1 LTCQDPD
8 IPATPHRRQVLRHA
22 LLGLLADRP
31 MSGYELAKRFR
42 ASVGSTW
49 SAGHSQIY
57 PELNRLADDGLVAA
71 SEPGP
76 RGRKSYAIT
85 DAGLAA
91 VRAWLAGTDPDRTV
105 RDEAA
110 LRTYFLW
117 LMEPDAARAH
127 VMEELDAAQEQLTT
141 LRGTAAARRPATPAE
156 RSQRI
161 ALEAGLR
168 WAQARAE
175 WAQWALGR
183 LAALDD
189 PPGPGDLPR
198 R

>member
-1 LTCQDPD
+1 
-8 IPATPHRRQVLRHA
+8 
-22 LLGLLADRP
+22 
-31 MSGYELAKRFR
+31 MSGYELAQRFE

-57 PELNRLADDGLVAA
+57 PELNRLADDGLVEAG
-71 SEPGP
+71 EPGP

-85 DAGLAA
+85 GDGRDT
-91 VRAWLAGTDPDRTV
+91 VQRWLADTEPDRTV

-110 LRTYFLW
+110 LRSFFLW
-117 LMEPDAARAH
+117 LMEPAAARAH
-127 VMEELDAAQEQLTT
+127 VEGELAAARQTLEA

-168 WAQARAE
+168 WAQARVD
-175 WAQWALGR
+175 WAQWALAR
-183 LAALDD
+183 LDSD
-189 PPGPGDLPR
+189 Q
-198 R
+198 

>member
-1 LTCQDPD
+1 LKLTCQYPD
-8 IPATPHRRQVLRHA
+8 IPAANPRRQVLRHA

-31 MSGYELAKRFR
+31 MSGYELAKRFE

-57 PELNRLADDGLVAA
+57 PELNRLADEGLVEAG
-71 SEPGP
+71 EPGP
-76 RGRKSYAIT
+76 RGRKTYAVT

-91 VRAWLAGTDPDRTV
+91 VRAWLAATEPDRTV

-127 VMEELDAAQEQLTT
+127 VEAELIASRETLNA
-141 LRGTAAARRPATPAE
+141 LRGTASLRRPATPAE

-168 WAQARAE
+168 WAQARAD
-175 WAQWALGR
+175 WAQWALAR
-183 LAALDD
+183 LDA
-189 PPGPGDLPR
+189 PE
-198 R
+198 

>member
-1 LTCQDPD
+1 LTCHYPD
-8 IPATPHRRQVLRHA
+8 IPASTPRRQVLRHA

-31 MSGYELAKRFR
+31 MSGYELAQRFE

-57 PELNRLADDGLVAA
+57 PELNRLADEGLVEAG
-71 SEPGP
+71 EPGP
-76 RGRKSYAIT
+76 RGRKTYAIT
-85 DAGLAA
+85 GEGRDA
-91 VRAWLAGTDPDRTV
+91 VRTWLADTDPDRTV

-110 LRTYFLW
+110 LRTFFLW

-127 VMEELDAAQEQLTT
+127 IEGELAAAEDQIAT

-168 WAQARAE
+168 WAQARVE
-175 WAQWALGR
+175 WARWALAR
-183 LAALDD
+183 LESEPA
-189 PPGPGDLPR
+189 
-198 R
+198 

>member
-1 LTCQDPD
+1 M
-8 IPATPHRRQVLRHA
+8 LRHA
-22 LLGLLADRP
+22 LLGLLAERP
-31 MSGYELAKRFR
+31 MSGYELDQRFE

-49 SAGHSQIY
+49 TAGHSQIY
-57 PELNRLADDGLVAA
+57 PELNRLADEGLIEAG
-71 SEPGP
+71 EPGP
-76 RGRKSYAIT
+76 RGRKTYAIT
-85 DAGLAA
+85 DAGVAA
-91 VRAWLAGTDPDRTV
+91 VRAWLSETDPDRTV

-127 VMEELDAAQEQLTT
+127 VARERDAANDT
-141 LRGTAAARRPATPAE
+141 LRSLRATAAARRPATAAE

-175 WAQWALGR
+175 WADWALAR
-183 LAALDD
+183 LDGVAERGEDAA
-189 PPGPGDLPR
+189 
-198 R
+198 

>member
-1 LTCQDPD
+1 LKLTCQYPD
-8 IPATPHRRQVLRHA
+8 IPAANPRRQVLRHA

-31 MSGYELAKRFR
+31 MSGYELAKRFE

-57 PELNRLADDGLVAA
+57 PELNRLAGEGLVVAG
-71 SEPGP
+71 EPGP
-76 RGRKSYAIT
+76 RGRKTYAVT

-91 VRAWLAGTDPDRTV
+91 VRAWLAGTEPDRTV

-117 LMEPDAARAH
+117 LMEPAAARAH
-127 VMEELDAAQEQLTT
+127 VEDELLASRETLEA

-168 WAQARAE
+168 WAQARADWAE
-175 WAQWALGR
+175 WALAR
-183 LAALDD
+183 LDA
-189 PPGPGDLPR
+189 PE
-198 R
+198 

>member
-1 LTCQDPD
+1 
-8 IPATPHRRQVLRHA
+8 
-22 LLGLLADRP
+22 
-31 MSGYELAKRFR
+31 MSGYELAKRFE

-57 PELNRLADDGLVAA
+57 PELNRLADEGLVEAG
-71 SEPGP
+71 EPGP
-76 RGRKSYAIT
+76 RGRKTYAIT
-85 DAGLAA
+85 GAGRDAVQG
-91 VRAWLAGTDPDRTV
+91 WLADTEPDRTV

-117 LMEPDAARAH
+117 LMEPAAARAH
-127 VMEELDAAQEQLTT
+127 VAGELTAARDTLEA
-141 LRGTAAARRPATPAE
+141 LRGTAAAPRPATPAE

-175 WAQWALGR
+175 WAEWALAR
-183 LAALDD
+183 LDA
-189 PPGPGDLPR
+189 PE
-198 R
+198 

>member
-1 LTCQDPD
+1 M
-8 IPATPHRRQVLRHA
+8 LRHA

-31 MSGYELAKRFR
+31 MSGYELAQRFE

-57 PELNRLADDGLVAA
+57 PELAKLADEGLVTAGA
-71 SEPGP
+71 PGP

-85 DAGLAA
+85 EDGRDA
-91 VRAWLAGTDPDRTV
+91 VRAWLAETDPDRTV

-110 LRTYFLW
+110 LRTFFLW
-117 LMEPDAARAH
+117 LMTPEAARAH
-127 VMEELDAAQEQLTT
+127 VEGELDAAQDQIAA

-161 ALEAGLR
+161 GLEIGLR
-168 WAQARAE
+168 EAQARAD
-175 WAQWALGR
+175 WAVWALER
-183 LAALDD
+183 LAEH
-189 PPGPGDLPR
+189 R
-198 R
+198 